1 MTVIHKPPSQPTH
14 DDPQALF
21 PEARRRRRRRWGIG
35 IGLLAVAVT
44 VLVLLGSASSTP
56 SHPSVRHVGLA
67 RWVPV
72 SGSTKAPPA
81 VFAAGDGRGGAG
93 VYSTATG
100 ELIRTLSPQG
110 PGGADQQIVLSGDR
124 QSVYFAQ
131 PAGPCSGSILSAP
144 VSGTS
149 APVVVVSHPGTLAL
163 APSPNPASSELAW
176 VGVTCSASGSE
187 ESSTLYVSNL
197 ATHTTVDL
205 GGYSGQGS
213 DNEITWSSDGALL
226 AVQSGLTVQVVD
238 ATRPP
243 YRIELSL
250 ATSAGC
256 RLTSPA
262 FFPHTD
268 QLAAIRT
275 CYSSI
280 GILRASTALVF
291 NINAGRPVA
300 LIATAPPGSLFQGLS
315 IDSSGQHVLLGIVNR
330 SPAGAEDAQVEK
342 GRLVTVSH
350 GAPTDAQW

>member
-1 MTVIHKPPSQPTH
+1 MTVIHKAPSQPAH
-14 DDPQALF
+14 DAPQDLF

-44 VLVLLGSASSTP
+44 VLVLFGSASSTP
-56 SHPSVRHVGLA
+56 SHRSVRHVGLA

-72 SGSTKAPPA
+72 SGSTKNVPT
-81 VFAAGDGRGGAG
+81 VFAAGDGSGGIG

-100 ELIRTLSPQG
+100 ELIRTLSPPG
-110 PGGADQQIVLSGDR
+110 PGGADQQIVLSADR
-124 QSVYFAQ
+124 HSAYFAQ

-144 VSGTS
+144 VSGTR
-149 APVVVVSHPGTLAL
+149 APVVVVSHPGMLAL

-176 VGVTCSASGSE
+176 VGVTCSPSGS

-197 ATHTTVDL
+197 VTHTTVDL

-213 DNEITWSSDGALL
+213 DNEITWSPDGALL

-243 YRIELSL
+243 YRTELSL
-250 ATSAGC
+250 EQSADC

-262 FFPHTD
+262 FFPHTH

-275 CYSSI
+275 CYSST
-280 GILRASTALVF
+280 GNLRTSTALVF
-291 NINAGRPVA
+291 NINTGRPVA
-300 LIATAPPGSLFQGLS
+300 LIATAPSGSLFQGLS
-315 IDSSGQHVLLGIVNR
+315 IDSTGQHVLLGIVNR
-330 SPAGAEDAQVEK
+330 SPAGAVDAQVEK

-350 GAPTDAQW
+350 KAPTDAQW

>member
-1 MTVIHKPPSQPTH
+1 MTVIHKAPRQPAH
-14 DDPQALF
+14 DAPQDLF

-56 SHPSVRHVGLA
+56 SHRSVRHVGLA

-72 SGSTKAPPA
+72 SGSTKNAPS
-81 VFAAGDGRGGAG
+81 VFAAGDGSGGVG

-110 PGGADQQIVLSGDR
+110 PGGADQQIVLSADR
-124 QSVYFAQ
+124 DSVYFAQ

-149 APVVVVSHPGTLAL
+149 ASVVVVSHPGMLAL
-163 APSPNPASSELAW
+163 GPSPNPASSELAW
-176 VGVTCSASGSE
+176 VGVTCSPSGS
-187 ESSTLYVSNL
+187 ESSTLYVSSL
-197 ATHTTVDL
+197 VTHITVDL

-243 YRIELSL
+243 YRTELSL
-250 ATSAGC
+250 EQSAPC

-262 FFPHTD
+262 FFPHTH

-275 CYSSI
+275 CYGST
-280 GILRASTALVF
+280 GILRTSTALVF
-291 NINAGRPVA
+291 NINTGRPVA
-300 LIATAPPGSLFQGLS
+300 LIATAPSRSFFQGLS
-315 IDSSGQHVLLGIVNR
+315 IDSTGQHVLLGIVNS

-350 GAPTDAQW
+350 KAPTDAEW